1 MSFSPKDFRQIL
13 GSYGTGVAVIT
24 LENGKG
30 SDVGVTINSFASVS
44 LDPPLILFSMANSS
58 NSTAFFEQSK
68 KFIVNI
74 MALDQEKIAMNFARP
89 SSAIWNDIHIS
100 RGSNGCAKL
109 SGSLAFVECSGES
122 IFPGGDHKIL
132 IGRVEQIDVG
142 ASAEPLL
149 FYRGS
154 FGTHMKNS
162 GLNEEL
168 LKYENFNFIDH
179 VWA

>member
-1 MSFSPKDFRQIL
+1 
-13 GSYGTGVAVIT
+13 V
-24 LENGKG
+24 
-30 SDVGVTINSFASVS
+30 
-44 LDPPLILFSMANSS
+44 
-58 NSTAFFEQSK
+58 
-68 KFIVNI
+68 
-74 MALDQEKIAMNFARP
+74 
-89 SSAIWNDIHIS
+89 
-100 RGSNGCAKL
+100 
-109 SGSLAFVECSGES
+109 ES

-142 ASAEPLL
+142 VNAEPLL

-154 FGTHMKNS
+154 FGTHLKNS